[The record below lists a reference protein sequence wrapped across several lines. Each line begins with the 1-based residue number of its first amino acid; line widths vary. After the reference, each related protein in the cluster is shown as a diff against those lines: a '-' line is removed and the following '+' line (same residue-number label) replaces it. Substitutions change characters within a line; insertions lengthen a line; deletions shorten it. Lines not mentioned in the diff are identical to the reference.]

1 MFKHF
6 VSLQWKSFWRAASLS
21 SGLWMKIFMGF
32 WALYFIGMM
41 AFGGVGAFFLIKK
54 ELCLD
59 PLEVINRFLI
69 YWWVADLIFRYAL
82 QKMPVINIKPLLI
95 LPFRKN
101 KIVSFAFG
109 KTILS
114 FFNIIHGFF
123 FVPFSVL
130 LVAEGNAPVLNVL
143 LWHIGLIALVYANNF
158 LNILLNNKDNL
169 IYAVA
174 GIMIVLGGLHYF
186 EYFDI
191 TRYTAPFFQGLYD
204 TKFLFIIPVIA
215 AVLFYVMAFR
225 TFVKDLYL
233 DAGLATKSKTVKT
246 ENLEWLDRFGK
257 TATFLKNDIKL
268 IKRNKRARSTVIV
281 SALFLFYGLL
291 FFTGAVE
298 AYDGPVWKIFAGIFV
313 SGGFLM
319 SFGQFV
325 PSWDS
330 SYYPLM
336 MSQNIKYREYL
347 SSKWWL
353 MVMATFISTIL
364 ASGYL
369 YFGWEAYLAVIVG
382 AVYNMGMNAHVVL
395 WAGAYVKTPIDLTSN
410 KKAFGDKQSF
420 NVKTLM
426 LTLPK
431 LALPMIL
438 YAIGHYA
445 YSPYAGY
452 LLVALAGIA
461 GFAFRNMVFDKI
473 ERIYR
478 TEKYATIWAY
488 KQKK

>member
-6 VSLQWKSFWRAASLS
+6 INLQWKSFWRSATLS
-21 SGLWMKIFMGF
+21 SSLWMKIFMGF
-32 WALYFIGMM
+32 WALYLIVAMVGGSFGAYYFIE
-41 AFGGVGAFFLIKK
+41 K

-59 PLEVINRFLI
+59 PLVVVNRFLI
-69 YWWVADLIFRYAL
+69 YWVVADLLFRYAL

-95 LPFRKN
+95 LPFNKR

-109 KTILS
+109 KTVFS

-123 FVPFSVL
+123 FIPFSIL
-130 LVAEGNAPVLNVL
+130 LIVKGGHSALNVL
-143 LWHIGLIALVYANNF
+143 LWNIGLIALIYANNF
-158 LNILLNNKDNL
+158 LNILLNKKDNL
-169 IYAVA
+169 IFLVG
-174 GIMIVLGGLHYF
+174 GILAIFGGLQYF
-186 EYFDI
+186 GYFDI
-191 TRYTAPFFQGLYD
+191 TKYTAPFFQGLFD
-204 TKFLFIIPVIA
+204 TSYMVVFPIIVLIILVIISFRSFI
-215 AVLFYVMAFR
+215 
-225 TFVKDLYL
+225 KDLYL
-233 DAGLATKSKTVKT
+233 DAGLASKAQSVKT

-268 IKRNKRARSTVIV
+268 IKRNKRARSTVLV
-281 SALFLFYGLL
+281 SIMFLFYGLL
-291 FFTGAVE
+291 FFTGAIE
-298 AYDGPVWKIFAGIFV
+298 TYDGPVWRIFAAIFV
-313 SGGFLM
+313 TGGFLL

-336 MSQNIKYREYL
+336 MSQNIRYKEYL

-353 MVMATFISTIL
+353 MVIATLISTVL

-369 YFGWEAYLAVIVG
+369 YFGWDVYLAIVV
-382 AVYNMGMNAHVVL
+382 AAIYNIGVNSHIVL

-410 KKAFGDKQSF
+410 KKAFGDKQAF
-420 NVKTLM
+420 NTKTL
-426 LTLPK
+426 LLSLPK
-431 LALPMIL
+431 MVLPLVL

-452 LLVALAGIA
+452 ALVAVAGVA
-461 GFAFRNMVFDKI
+461 GFAFKDKVFDKI
-473 ERIYR
+473 ESIYR
-478 TEKYATIWAY
+478 TEKYKTLWAY

>member
-6 VSLQWKSFWRAASLS
+6 ITLQWKSFWRSASLS

-32 WALYFIGMM
+32 WAIYLIVMM
-41 AFGGVGAFFLIKK
+41 VVGSFGVYTYIDK
-54 ELCLD
+54 ELSLN

-69 YWWVADLIFRYAL
+69 YWFVFDLIFKYAL

-95 LPFRKN
+95 LPFKKS
-101 KIVSFAFG
+101 KIVSFALG
-109 KTILS
+109 KTVFS
-114 FFNIIHGFF
+114 FFNSIHAFF
-123 FVPFSVL
+123 FVPFSIL
-130 LVAEGNAPVLNVL
+130 LIAEGDAPVFNVL
-143 LWHIGLIALVYANNF
+143 LWNIGLIGLVYSNNF

-169 IYAVA
+169 IYFVA
-174 GIMIVLGGLHYF
+174 GTVAILGGLHYF
-186 EYFDI
+186 GYFDI
-191 TRYTAPFFQGLYD
+191 TQYTAPFFQGLYEI
-204 TKFLFIIPVIA
+204 KWLFLIPIATAIVAYVISFRSFI
-215 AVLFYVMAFR
+215 
-225 TFVKDLYL
+225 KDLYL
-233 DAGLATKSKTVKT
+233 DAGLATKSKNIKT
-246 ENLEWLDRFGK
+246 ENLQWLDRFGK
-257 TATFLKNDIKL
+257 TAIFLKNDIKL
-268 IKRNKRARSTVIV
+268 IKRNKRARSTIIL
-281 SALFLFYGLL
+281 SILFLFYGLL
-291 FFTGAVE
+291 FFTGSIE

-313 SGGFLM
+313 SGGFLL

-336 MSQNIKYREYL
+336 MTQNIRYREYL

-353 MVMATFISTIL
+353 MVIATLLSTIL

-369 YFGWEAYLAVIVG
+369 YFGWESYLAVITG
-382 AVYNMGMNAHVVL
+382 AIFNMGVNSHIVL

-410 KKAFGDKQSF
+410 KKAFGDKQAF

-426 LTLPK
+426 LSLPK
-431 LALPMIL
+431 MVLPMVL

-445 YSPYAGY
+445 YSPYAGF

-473 ERIYR
+473 EKIYR
-478 TEKYATIWAY
+478 TEKYKTIWAY